1 MLEIKIQIPTQ
12 NGDLD
17 VQIPVGK
24 ALFILG
30 RNGTG
35 KSALVQR
42 LTQSCRAL
50 TTGSIIYLPGS
61 RPSYFDGDS
70 LNMTPNGRSQ
80 YEQHSPGWDASPDI
94 RIRPVSGTSRNE
106 RAIYDLQAAEVQYR
120 VSAADEIESEG
131 VGAAAI
137 ARLQSKSSPLN
148 RVNRLLQQANLPVQ
162 AIIDSGE
169 LKAVQDGVTYSIA
182 KMSDGE
188 RTALIFIADV
198 ISASPGSIFLVD
210 EPELHLH
217 RSIVVPLLSALL
229 SERPDCT
236 AIVSTHELALANDHP
251 DSPVVLVRGCDWIGN
266 APSAWHVDV
275 LPNSE
280 RIPEDLR
287 LDLFGARQTILFVEG
302 TSSSRD
308 HPLYAT
314 LFPNISLRHR
324 SSCVDVRRAVVGLKH
339 VEDLH
344 HVRAFGLVDNDSM
357 SEEFEAQ
364 LLSEDVYA
372 LSVFSIESLYYS
384 PEMIEAVAG
393 RQAETFKIDSIELI
407 ANAESKAL
415 STLRQKDKV
424 EHLASRIAERRLRDK
439 ILMVIPSREAMVKN
453 GDESLVVEIQSPYPA
468 ALLLISELLEA
479 NNLYAI
485 IAGFPVRESGILNDI
500 AKALHF
506 IGEADYEKAARAVIC
521 NNAELAEVIKSK
533 LGGLAKTLQG

>member
-1 MLEIKIQIPTQ
+1 
-12 NGDLD
+12 
-17 VQIPVGK
+17 
-24 ALFILG
+24 
-30 RNGTG
+30 
-35 KSALVQR
+35 
-42 LTQSCRAL
+42 
-50 TTGSIIYLPGS
+50 
-61 RPSYFDGDS
+61 
-70 LNMTPNGRSQ
+70 
-80 YEQHSPGWDASPDI
+80 
-94 RIRPVSGTSRNE
+94 
-106 RAIYDLQAAEVQYR
+106 
-120 VSAADEIESEG
+120 
-131 VGAAAI
+131 
-137 ARLQSKSSPLN
+137 
-148 RVNRLLQQANLPVQ
+148 
-162 AIIDSGE
+162 
-169 LKAVQDGVTYSIA
+169 
-182 KMSDGE
+182 
-188 RTALIFIADV
+188 
-198 ISASPGSIFLVD
+198 
-210 EPELHLH
+210 
-217 RSIVVPLLSALL
+217 
-229 SERPDCT
+229 
-236 AIVSTHELALANDHP
+236 
-251 DSPVVLVRGCDWIGN
+251 
-266 APSAWHVDV
+266 
-275 LPNSE
+275 
-280 RIPEDLR
+280 
-287 LDLFGARQTILFVEG
+287 
-302 TSSSRD
+302 
-308 HPLYAT
+308 
-314 LFPNISLRHR
+314 
-324 SSCVDVRRAVVGLKH
+324 
-339 VEDLH
+339 
-344 HVRAFGLVDNDSM
+344 M